1 MSSTPPQFGAGSRFS
16 IRRFLG
22 EGGFGVVYEAY
33 DAHRQGLVALKTL
46 RHLTPESLYRLKR
59 EFRSLADL
67 RHVNLVEFHELLLMD
82 DTWFITMELVDGVNF
97 LRWVRPSSTETI
109 DAGSTTQTYSTPPAG
124 QTEGDTPRETP
135 HGAAPAAAVHSGR
148 LRDALR
154 QLCVGVSAVHG
165 AGRLHRDLKPQ
176 NVLVTPEGRVVILD
190 FGLITELAPGATQTD
205 LEFGGTPAFMAPE
218 QMTGQATA
226 ASDWYS
232 VGVMLCQALTGAL
245 PFQGPLPQ
253 MLADKTRDD
262 FEPAGLV
269 EAQPRDLAGLSIA
282 LMRAQPER
290 RPGQKELLATV
301 GGSAASPV
309 SSDQMVGDF
318 VGRHN
323 ELQRL
328 RTYLD
333 LARQGRAVVVR
344 LRGESGVG
352 KSALARTFVRE
363 AMRTRHTLNLLGGCF
378 ERESVPFRAL
388 DSIVDALS
396 RFLKRLP
403 EADVDA
409 LLPRDPGALARLF
422 PVLDRV
428 AGFARAPKVDIA
440 GRDSIQERRTGFAS
454 LRELLGRVASRRTV
468 VIHIDDAQWGDADS
482 AYALLEVL
490 RPPDP
495 PPLVLLLTYRPETE
509 ARGFLPTLEREM
521 SREGTA
527 LIEDIELHPLDQPTA
542 KELVARLLPAET
554 EASVAA
560 IAREAGGNPLLIGE
574 LVRELRLGGGG
585 GDASFAAL
593 VANRV
598 ARLSAL
604 AGSVLEVIAVAG
616 QPLPLETARR
626 AAQLPH
632 LTADMLHELESLHLA
647 RVVDR
652 HGAKE
657 IECHHDRIRQAVVE
671 ALPRD
676 RATFLHGQL
685 GLAFEAT
692 QGPAEALAVHFEASG
707 DAKRAADYA
716 LQAAGQAAGALA
728 FDRAVR
734 LYETALRLMG
744 DDNPSRR
751 RDILITLGDAFV
763 NAGLGYEA
771 AKSYMAADEMSRDE
785 SQLELRRRAVHQLL
799 VSGHVE
805 EGLVLARQLLAAI
818 GMPMPST
825 RLGTLI
831 RLVLYRLQLG
841 FRGMAFQ
848 PKPPDRLRLPDLVRL
863 DTCFSLAIGLSI
875 VDTPRGALF
884 QARQAL
890 MALRL
895 GEPARVA
902 RALALEAGYRSI
914 GGRSAHRTVMG
925 LLDQARRIATE
936 LGDATLQARC
946 TFAEGV
952 IACESADWRRGV
964 ERCDL
969 AAQAFRTLPGVRWER
984 VTAQVLGLFALYCLG
999 EWTDYALRS
1008 QSLTDEARERGDLYG
1023 QSALAHF
1030 VYARYLARDDPA
1042 TAVAQHLE
1050 AASKWTNSRLDIQR
1064 FWHTYALCEIDLYRD
1079 DGLAAC
1085 HRVLD
1090 VWPKLRKSLLLHVQP
1105 LHIFAQYLKGRC
1117 GVAAAVAGH
1126 VAMLATA
1133 RSAARAIE
1141 KQGVAWATPFA
1152 HMIRAGLASVE
1163 GRRIEVAAHLESART
1178 GLIVANMQPW
1188 LAAVTYC
1195 QLQSDLQPAGAA
1207 RQDWL
1212 VKEAVRNPG
1221 RFAALMLPGVRSPAS
1236 S

>member
-1 MSSTPPQFGAGSRFS
+1 VSSTPPRFGAGSRFS
-16 IRRFLG
+16 IRRFIG
-22 EGGFGVVYEAY
+22 EGAFGVVYEAY
-33 DAHRQGLVALKTL
+33 DSHRQGLVALKTL

-67 RHVNLVEFHELLLMD
+67 RHVNLVEFHELLLME
-82 DTWFITMELVDGVNF
+82 DTWFITMELVDGVDF
-97 LRWVRPSSTETI
+97 LRWVRPASTETI
-109 DAGSTTQTYSTPPAG
+109 DAGTATHTADAPLTG
-124 QTEGDTPRETP
+124 QTEPAPPRKTPRD
-135 HGAAPAAAVHSGR
+135 AATASAIQTDR

-154 QLCVGVSAVHG
+154 QLCVGVSAVHST
-165 AGRLHRDLKPQ
+165 GRLHRDLKPQ
-176 NVLVTPEGRVVILD
+176 NVLVTREGRVVILD
-190 FGLITELAPGATQTD
+190 FGLITELAPEATLTD
-205 LEFGGTPAFMAPE
+205 QLFAGTPAFMAPE
-218 QMTGQATA
+218 QMTGQPTP

-245 PFQGPLPQ
+245 PFQGPLPR
-253 MLADKTRDD
+253 MLAEKTRDD
-262 FEPAGLV
+262 FEPPGLA
-269 EAQPRDLAGLSIA
+269 EAQPRDLASLSLA
-282 LMRAQPER
+282 LMRARPEQ
-290 RPGQKELLATV
+290 RPGQEELLSTV
-301 GGSAASPV
+301 GGSAESPV
-309 SSDQMVGDF
+309 SSDRTATDF
-318 VGRHN
+318 VGRED

-328 RTYLD
+328 RTCLD

-363 AMRTRHTLNLLGGCF
+363 TMRTRHALNLLGRCF

-428 AGFARAPKVDIA
+428 PGIARAPKVDAA
-440 GRDSIQERRTGFAS
+440 GRDSIQQRRAGFAS

-468 VIHIDDAQWGDADS
+468 VIHIDDAQWGDTDS
-482 AYALLEVL
+482 ANALLEVL

-495 PPLVLLLTYRPETE
+495 PPVLLLLTFRPET
-509 ARGFLPTLEREM
+509 ATRGFLATLEREL
-521 SREGTA
+521 SREGT
-527 LIEDIELHPLDQPTA
+527 LVNDIDLQPLDQPTA
-542 KELVARLLPAET
+542 RQLVARLLPAEM
-554 EASVAA
+554 EAGVTA

-574 LVRELRLGGGG
+574 FVRELRLGGAA
-585 GDASFAAL
+585 GDASFTAL
-593 VANRV
+593 VAKRV
-598 ARLSAL
+598 ARLSTG
-604 AGSVLEVIAVAG
+604 AGAVLEVIAVAG

-632 LTADMLHELESLHLA
+632 FTADMLHELESLHLA
-647 RVVDR
+647 RVIDR
-652 HGAKE
+652 HGTEE
-657 IECHHDRIRQAVVE
+657 IECHHDRIRLAVFE
-671 ALPRD
+671 ALSRE

-692 QGPAEALAVHFEASG
+692 RGPAETLAVHFEASG

-716 LQAAGQAAGALA
+716 VQAAGQAAEALA

-734 LYETALRLMG
+734 LYQTALRLMA
-744 DDNPSRR
+744 DDDVSKR
-751 RDILITLGDAFV
+751 RDILIMLGDAFV

-771 AKSYMAADEMSRDE
+771 AKSYIAADEMSRDE
-785 SQLELRRRAVHQLL
+785 RQLELRRRAVHQLL

-805 EGLVLARQLLAAI
+805 EGLVLAKQLLAAI
-818 GMPMPST
+818 EMPMPAT

-831 RLVLYRLQLG
+831 MLALYRLRLG
-841 FRGMAFQ
+841 LRGMAFRPQ
-848 PKPPDRLRLPDLVRL
+848 PPDRLRLPDLVRL

-890 MALRL
+890 MALQL

-902 RALALEAGYRSI
+902 RALALEASYRSI

-936 LGDATLQARC
+936 LDDATLHARC
-946 TFAEGV
+946 IFAEGI

-964 ERCDL
+964 ERCDV
-969 AAQAFRTLPGVRWER
+969 AAQAFRALRGVRWER

-999 EWTDYALRS
+999 EWTDYGLRS

-1030 VYARYLARDDPA
+1030 LYARHLARDDPK

-1050 AASKWTNSRLDIQR
+1050 AASKWTNPRLDIQR

-1085 HRVLD
+1085 QRVLEI
-1090 VWPKLRKSLLLHVQP
+1090 WPKLRKSLLLHVQP
-1105 LHIFAQYLKGRC
+1105 IQIFALYLKGRC

-1126 VAMLATA
+1126 VPMLGTA
-1133 RSAARAIE
+1133 RSAARMIE

-1152 HMIRAGLASVE
+1152 HMIRAGIAAVE
-1163 GRRIEVAAHLESART
+1163 SRRSGVAAHLESART
-1178 GLIVANMQPW
+1178 GLIVADMQPW
-1188 LAAVTYC
+1188 LAAVTHC
-1195 QLQSDLQPAGAA
+1195 QSESARQPTGAA
-1207 RQDWL
+1207 KPDWL
-1212 VKEAVRNPG
+1212 LKEGVRNRS
-1221 RFAALMLPGVRSPAS
+1221 RFAAMMLPGVKQQVPS
-1236 S
+1236 